1 MTELNIITNN
11 VKSQLYALYSYI
23 KESLTKLELEE
34 LNKDNNFELSCSMDI
49 NMIINYIKNF
59 INYIIKEKKN
69 NNYNTVNHKQL
80 ENYII
85 KLENDI
91 RILMKKLFQNKI
103 KKESLEM
110 KIRAY
115 IQMEEDYEELKEKV
129 KYEDG
134 KFLNNDRKDNEI
146 IILRK
151 ENSNLKKEINK
162 LKEEN
167 KEIRK
172 LENKNKELD
181 KKYNDNEEI
190 IKKLKNKVNQLN
202 NKIIEMKKE
211 LNNTKNNI
219 LCNINSKKDN
229 EKQLKL
235 ININDNENKDKIV
248 ENKSN
253 INNKNKMNI
262 QFGMTNYKLPSNFF
276 NYESNKNNH
285 NYSNKNIDADKY
297 IVSLYN
303 KIYNN
308 SHKSIIGKDININN
322 KKTKNSPKSNIP
334 KEKVKFEIMDNYLS
348 GNNNNKY
355 IKHIKSRS
363 LNKIYRNLSVFQL
376 VNGNNS
382 INKRTIYRESKSPYE
397 NSALNIFGINKNTY
411 I

>member
-1 MTELNIITNN
+1 MTEFNIITNN
-11 VKSQLYALYSYI
+11 IKSQLYALYSYI

-151 ENSNLKKEINK
+151 ENSNLKREINK
-162 LKEEN
+162 LKEEI
-167 KEIRK
+167 KEIKK

-190 IKKLKNKVNQLN
+190 IKKLKNKINQ
-202 NKIIEMKKE
+202 
-211 LNNTKNNI
+211 
-219 LCNINSKKDN
+219 
-229 EKQLKL
+229 
-235 ININDNENKDKIV
+235 
-248 ENKSN
+248 
-253 INNKNKMNI
+253 
-262 QFGMTNYKLPSNFF
+262 
-276 NYESNKNNH
+276 
-285 NYSNKNIDADKY
+285 
-297 IVSLYN
+297 
-303 KIYNN
+303 
-308 SHKSIIGKDININN
+308 
-322 KKTKNSPKSNIP
+322 
-334 KEKVKFEIMDNYLS
+334 
-348 GNNNNKY
+348 
-355 IKHIKSRS
+355 IK
-363 LNKIYRNLSVFQL
+363 
-376 VNGNNS
+376 
-382 INKRTIYRESKSPYE
+382 
-397 NSALNIFGINKNTY
+397 
-411 I
+411 